1 VALHDRR
8 RYKARSGCDVQDTAR
23 ARALECPDELLAPAR
38 VLPEAEERTD
48 EVVVARQPREELERV
63 FLPF

>member
-1 VALHDRR
+1 VLPF
-8 RYKARSGCDVQDTAR
+8 DVQDTAR